1 MAVSKCPYNR
11 GTIVNL
17 TFSKSVLIIEG
28 LLDKKTVYPLFQF
41 FFQIIRQILNSHKK
55 YDNNKKTCYN
65 TMYSDN

>member
-11 GTIVNL
+11 G
-17 TFSKSVLIIEG
+17 IIGQENSIP
-28 LLDKKTVYPLFQF
+28 VISI